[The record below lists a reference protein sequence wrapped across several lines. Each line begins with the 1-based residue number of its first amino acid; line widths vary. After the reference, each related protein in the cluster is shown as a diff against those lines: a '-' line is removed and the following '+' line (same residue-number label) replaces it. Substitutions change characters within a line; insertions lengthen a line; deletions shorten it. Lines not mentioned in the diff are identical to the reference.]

1 MSRIQGVVEGFEKT
15 TLGDVLFLLAIDE
28 ENVEMLKK
36 YEAKRVNVEVKLWR
50 KARSL
55 DANSYFHV
63 LVDELRKVLGISFAH
78 CKNNM
83 ITSYGQIDYLDE
95 GQPIIYKTN
104 APPEY
109 VRELEEIH
117 LKLVKVDLDA
127 YWYKVYRGS
136 HTYDT
141 KEMAQL
147 IDGVVLECKEQGIE
161 TMTPD
166 ELRELMSY
174 DSSNRR
180 EQTGKG
186 KPKQGS

>member
-1 MSRIQGVVEGFEKT
+1 MARIEGIVEGFEKT
-15 TLGDVLFLLAIDE
+15 TSGEMLLIVEIDE
-28 ENVEMLKK
+28 ENVEILRK
-36 YEAKRVNVEVKLWR
+36 YEQKKVNLEVKLWR

-83 ITSYGQIDYLDE
+83 ITSYGQIEYLSE
-95 GQPIIYKTN
+95 GVPVIYKTN

-127 YWYKVYRGS
+127 YWYRVYRGS

-141 KEMAQL
+141 KEMTQL
-147 IDGVVLECKEQGIE
+147 IDGVILECKEQGVE

-166 ELRELMSY
+166 QLKELMSH

-180 EQTGKG
+180 NQTGES
-186 KPKQGS
+186 KPK

>member
-1 MSRIQGVVEGFEKT
+1 MARTEGVLDGFQQT
-15 TLGDVLFLLAIDE
+15 TDGEVLMLIAIDE
-28 ENVEMLKK
+28 VTEGLQKLQGK
-36 YEAKRVNVEVKLWR
+36 HVNVEIKQWR

-63 LVDELRKVLGISFAH
+63 LVDELRKVMGMSFAH

-83 ITSYGQIDYLDE
+83 ITSYGQIEYLGE
-95 GQPIIYKTN
+95 GVPVIYKTN

-109 VRELEEIH
+109 VRELEEVH
-117 LKLVKVDLDA
+117 LKLIKVEENDV

-136 HTYDT
+136 HTYDS

-147 IDGVVLECKEQGIE
+147 IDGVVLECKDQGIE

-166 ELRELMSY
+166 QLRELWKN
-174 DSSNRR
+174 DTTNGR
-180 EQTGKG
+180 EPKGKG
-186 KPKQGS
+186 KP